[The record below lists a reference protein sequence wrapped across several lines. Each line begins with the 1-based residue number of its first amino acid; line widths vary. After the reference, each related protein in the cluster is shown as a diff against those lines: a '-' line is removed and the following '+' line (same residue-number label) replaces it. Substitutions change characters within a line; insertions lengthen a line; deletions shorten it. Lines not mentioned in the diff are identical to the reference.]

1 MKRRCNNP
9 NAENYP
15 YYGGQGIGVCE
26 RWESFENF
34 LHDMGPKPLNMTLDR
49 KDSNGNYEPANC
61 RWATNA
67 EQANNTSRNVI
78 LEKDGKKMTVS
89 QWAKEL
95 GVNQASINLRLR
107 RGWSAE
113 QALDPSG
120 LKIRGEA

>member
-15 YYGGQGIGVCE
+15 YYGGRGIGVCE
-26 RWESFENF
+26 RWEEFENF

-49 KDSNGNYEPANC
+49 KDSNGNYEPNNC
-61 RWATNA
+61 RWATKA
-67 EQANNTSRNVI
+67 EQANNTNRNVI

-113 QALDPSG
+113 QALNPNG
-120 LKIRGEA
+120 LKIRGAA